1 VISMS
6 VPRLTVMLVTIASL
20 LALMYYTVL
29 ELVNVWRT
37 MTTLSYQPFI
47 VYNEQSVYVLLVSTI
62 TFGILVMLL
71 LVVIIT
77 VLHLSRRLL

>member
-1 VISMS
+1 MS

>member
-1 VISMS
+1 MS
-6 VPRLTVMLVTIASL
+6 VLRVSVVLVTIASL

-29 ELVNVWRT
+29 ELLVVWRT
-37 MTTLSYQPFI
+37 MTTLSYQPFTA
-47 VYNEQSVYVLLVSTI
+47 VTEQNAYMLVVNTI
-62 TFGILVMLL
+62 AFGILVMLL

>member
-1 VISMS
+1 
-6 VPRLTVMLVTIASL
+6 MLVTIASL

-37 MTTLSYQPFI
+37 MTTLSYQPFT

-62 TFGILVMLL
+62 TFGILVILL

>member
-1 VISMS
+1 MS

-47 VYNEQSVYVLLVSTI
+47 VYNEQCAYVLLVNTI
-62 TFGILVMLL
+62 AFGILIMLL
-71 LVVIIT
+71 LVLIVT

>member
-1 VISMS
+1 MS
-6 VPRLTVMLVTIASL
+6 VPRLTVVLVTIASL
-20 LALMYYTVL
+20 LMLMYYTVL
-29 ELVNVWRT
+29 ELVAVWRT
-37 MTTLSYQPFI
+37 MTTLSYQPFTTFG
-47 VYNEQSVYVLLVSTI
+47 EQSVYVLLVSTI

>member
-1 VISMS
+1 MS

-37 MTTLSYQPFI
+37 MTTLSYQPFT

-62 TFGILVMLL
+62 TFGILVILL